1 MKFKI
6 QDKKKFI
13 LAIGCIILALF
24 MLLFVSGLI
33 AQVANNYSEWMS
45 ADGLTGNVT
54 MKPPNWNPFVCIGQ
68 AFTLRGLFCLLAIV
82 TIGGVIFLIYKLYD
96 RFDGKKKD
104 PRGFTTSDS
113 GVYGTATFMTDKEMQ
128 KMLELTTPEKAEGVI
143 LGEYEG
149 KTVCMPRDTKL
160 NKHIA
165 ICGASGTM
173 KSRAIIRNALFQALK
188 NDESVVI
195 ADPKADLYRDTA
207 EMFRANGYEVKVFNL
222 VSPAN
227 SDSWNCMS
235 DLGGDTLLAQV
246 LTNVIIGNTSSG
258 KGDHVWDNGEGN
270 LLKALVLYVTL
281 DPDKTPEDKNLPAV
295 YRLLT
300 QNSENELTKMFARLP
315 MDHPAK
321 APFNLFA
328 QSSETVRSGII
339 LGLGTRLQVMQN
351 KAVQS
356 ITSRSDIDLTAPGRK
371 KCAYYLILSDQ
382 DTTMAFL
389 SSLFFSFLMIKL
401 TRYADT
407 CKGGRC
413 TVPVNLILDEFNNIG
428 KLGGAADG
436 SDFTRFLS
444 VCRSRDIRVMLA
456 VQSLGQLQNRYP
468 NNLWAEIIGNMDI
481 QLMLGCTDEVSAK
494 YFSNRCGEMS
504 IEVNTTMTMRRTITI
519 AQIIPQYRHVEG
531 MGRRKL
537 LTPDEVLRIP
547 NEQLLCIVRG
557 CNVLMLNKLDY
568 TRHPYSK
575 MIREVSVY
583 DYRPEI
589 SEPFPIEEE
598 IIEEE
603 KPKKKKRIYGS
614 ASPPSD
620 F

>member
-13 LAIGCIILALF
+13 LAIGCIVLALF

-104 PRGFTTSDS
+104 PRGLTTSDS

-258 KGDHVWDNGEGN
+258 KGDHFWDNGEGN

>member
-13 LAIGCIILALF
+13 LAIGCIVLALF

-33 AQVANNYSEWMS
+33 AQVANNYSEWMN
-45 ADGLTGNVT
+45 ANGLTGNVT

-68 AFTLRGLFCLLAIV
+68 AFTLRGVFCLLAIV

-258 KGDHVWDNGEGN
+258 KGDHFWDNGEGN

>member
-24 MLLFVSGLI
+24 MLLFISGLI

-258 KGDHVWDNGEGN
+258 KGDHFWDNGEGN

-589 SEPFPIEEE
+589 SEPLPIEEE
-598 IIEEE
+598 IVEEE
-603 KPKKKKRIYGS
+603 KPTKKKRIYGS

>member
-1 MKFKI
+1 
-6 QDKKKFI
+6 
-13 LAIGCIILALF
+13 
-24 MLLFVSGLI
+24 
-33 AQVANNYSEWMS
+33 
-45 ADGLTGNVT
+45 

-258 KGDHVWDNGEGN
+258 KGDHFWDNGEGN

-356 ITSRSDIDLTAPGRK
+356 ITSRSDVDLTAPGRK

-407 CKGGRC
+407 CKGGRS

-583 DYRPEI
+583 DYRPEL

>member
-24 MLLFVSGLI
+24 MLLFISGLI

-104 PRGFTTSDS
+104 PRGLTTSDS

-258 KGDHVWDNGEGN
+258 KGDHFWDNGEGN

-589 SEPFPIEEE
+589 SEPLPIEEE

>member
-24 MLLFVSGLI
+24 MLLFISGLI

-68 AFTLRGLFCLLAIV
+68 AFTLRGVFCLLAIV

-258 KGDHVWDNGEGN
+258 KGDHFWDNGEGN

-589 SEPFPIEEE
+589 SEPLPIEEE
-598 IIEEE
+598 IVEEE

>member
-68 AFTLRGLFCLLAIV
+68 AFTLRGVFCLLAIV

-149 KTVCMPRDTKL
+149 KTICMPRDTKL

-258 KGDHVWDNGEGN
+258 KGDHFWDNGEGN

-583 DYRPEI
+583 DYRPEL
-589 SEPFPIEEE
+589 SEPLLIEEE

>member
-24 MLLFVSGLI
+24 MLLFISGLI

-45 ADGLTGNVT
+45 ADGLTENVT

-128 KMLELTTPEKAEGVI
+128 KMLELTTPEQAEGVI

-258 KGDHVWDNGEGN
+258 KGDHFWDNGEGN

>member
-1 MKFKI
+1 
-6 QDKKKFI
+6 
-13 LAIGCIILALF
+13 
-24 MLLFVSGLI
+24 
-33 AQVANNYSEWMS
+33 
-45 ADGLTGNVT
+45 
-54 MKPPNWNPFVCIGQ
+54 
-68 AFTLRGLFCLLAIV
+68 
-82 TIGGVIFLIYKLYD
+82 
-96 RFDGKKKD
+96 
-104 PRGFTTSDS
+104 
-113 GVYGTATFMTDKEMQ
+113 
-128 KMLELTTPEKAEGVI
+128 
-143 LGEYEG
+143 
-149 KTVCMPRDTKL
+149 
-160 NKHIA
+160 
-165 ICGASGTM
+165 M

-258 KGDHVWDNGEGN
+258 KGDHFWDNGEGN

-589 SEPFPIEEE
+589 SEPLLIEEE
-598 IIEEE
+598 IVEEE

>member
-24 MLLFVSGLI
+24 MLLFISGLI

-258 KGDHVWDNGEGN
+258 KGDHFWDNGEGN

-583 DYRPEI
+583 DYHPEI
-589 SEPFPIEEE
+589 PEPLPIEEE
-598 IIEEE
+598 IVEEE

>member
-24 MLLFVSGLI
+24 MLLFISGLI

-165 ICGASGTM
+165 ICGATGTM
-173 KSRAIIRNALFQALK
+173 KSRAVIRNALFQFLK

-195 ADPKADLYRDTA
+195 SDPKTDLYRDTS

-258 KGDHVWDNGEGN
+258 KGDHFWDNGEGN

>member
-24 MLLFVSGLI
+24 MLLFISGLI

-258 KGDHVWDNGEGN
+258 KGDHFWDNGEGN

-583 DYRPEI
+583 DYRPEL
-589 SEPFPIEEE
+589 SEPLLIEEE

>member
-258 KGDHVWDNGEGN
+258 KGDHFWDNGEGN

>member
-68 AFTLRGLFCLLAIV
+68 AFTLRGVFCLLAIV

-149 KTVCMPRDTKL
+149 KTICMPRDTKL

-258 KGDHVWDNGEGN
+258 KGDHFWDNGEGN

>member
-13 LAIGCIILALF
+13 LAIGCIVLALF

-68 AFTLRGLFCLLAIV
+68 AFTLRGVFCLLAIV

-258 KGDHVWDNGEGN
+258 KGDHFWDNGEGN

-413 TVPVNLILDEFNNIG
+413 TVPVNLLLDEFNNIG

-589 SEPFPIEEE
+589 SEPLLIEEE
-598 IIEEE
+598 IVEEE

>member
-24 MLLFVSGLI
+24 MLLFISGLI

-128 KMLELTTPEKAEGVI
+128 KMLELTTPERAEGVI
-143 LGEYEG
+143 LGEYDG
-149 KTVCMPRDTKL
+149 KTVCMPRDTRL

-165 ICGASGTM
+165 ICGASGTL
-173 KSRAIIRNALFQALK
+173 KSRAIVRNALFQAMK
-188 NDESVVI
+188 NEESVVLT
-195 ADPKADLYRDTA
+195 DPKTDLYRDTA

-258 KGDHVWDNGEGN
+258 KGDHFWDNGEGN

-589 SEPFPIEEE
+589 SESLPIEEE
-598 IIEEE
+598 IVEEE

>member
-24 MLLFVSGLI
+24 MLLFISGLI

-68 AFTLRGLFCLLAIV
+68 AFTLRGVFCLLAIV

-258 KGDHVWDNGEGN
+258 KGDHFWDNGEGN

-598 IIEEE
+598 IVEEE

>member
-24 MLLFVSGLI
+24 MLLFISGLI
-33 AQVANNYSEWMS
+33 AQVANNYSEWMR

-143 LGEYEG
+143 LGEYEE

-258 KGDHVWDNGEGN
+258 KGDHFWDNGEGN